1 MSLLSR
7 TKTPNS
13 PIRANSDAPTFV
25 RFKTALIVFA
35 LLFTVL
41 FSTIFDALKVRTE
54 DSLGSLFWTL
64 LSDSTPEERITIV
77 AIDEESLEQVG
88 AWPWP
93 RSTMAQLS
101 DKLAAYGVNMQ
112 LFDIVFPEPK
122 AGDDIL
128 SRRLLS
134 NNAIIAQ
141 IPVLD
146 SQYAV
151 KTGVLSGALEKARC
165 QLPIP
170 STPNYLANAAPFSA
184 IPKGHITP
192 IIDQDGHIRKQPPVI
207 CINGEVYPSLAL
219 QGLLNGLQQGSDKS
233 LVNVSIEPGQNLLA
247 ASWKLSIG
255 SYFGLHIPLDQDGNM
270 RVSYRQ
276 SPEAFQVVSA
286 AKVLDGSAPKALLEG
301 TWALVGA
308 TAFGLGDVVPTPY
321 SGMTPGVEIQ
331 ARLISGLID
340 GETPYTP
347 NIANYV
353 LVFEGLLATLI
364 LFGLGYRSNRMTA
377 YSLPIA
383 TVLLPVSIIAL
394 HAYLLSHALWIG
406 WFSTA
411 VYALTLGLL
420 FTLFEHAIIR
430 DERHR
435 ILGHL
440 SSYLPK
446 SVAQRLM
453 RSVPSGA
460 IEAHRSD
467 LVVMSAD
474 LRNFSA
480 YEESRSPEEA
490 AALLHCFFVK
500 ATEIV
505 ESHGGQIEEYT
516 GDAILSS
523 WSSQESNLAT
533 TKAVEAAKELQLAM
547 YDILPARAPKGLEPL
562 ALGIG
567 IERGPTLVG
576 SIGPAHRRTHTLL
589 GDTVTIALRVQEM
602 TQDLAQPILIGECAA
617 RDLSG
622 NVLTSQG
629 SFLLDGL
636 RTPHVLFALNMNYV
650 ESEHPAHTEHSNTIR
665 IVKTG

>member
-1 MSLLSR
+1 MPLFFRPSR
-7 TKTPNS
+7 NNTL
-13 PIRANSDAPTFV
+13 RAHTDAPIFV
-25 RFKTALIVFA
+25 RIKTVLIVVA
-35 LLFTVL
+35 LLVSLL
-41 FSTIFDALKVRTE
+41 FSTIFSTFKDRTE
-54 DSLGSLFWTL
+54 ESLGSLFWTL
-64 LSDSTPEERITIV
+64 FSDSTPEERITIV
-77 AIDEESLEQVG
+77 AIDENSLAQIG
-88 AWPWP
+88 PWPWP
-93 RSTMAQLS
+93 REVMANLSDQLS
-101 DKLAAYGVNMQ
+101 IYGASMQ
-112 LFDIVFPEPK
+112 LFDVVFPEEK

-128 SRRLLS
+128 SRRLS
-134 NNAIIAQ
+134 DNGAIIAQ
-141 IPVLD
+141 VPVLD
-146 SQYAV
+146 SQYPV
-151 KTGVLSGALEKARC
+151 KTGVLSGALDKARC
-165 QLPIP
+165 QSPIP
-170 STPNYLANAAPFSA
+170 STQNYLANAAPFGS

-192 IIDQDGHIRKQPPVI
+192 IIDHDGHIRKQPPLI
-207 CINGEVYPSLAL
+207 CVDGEVYPSLAL
-219 QGLLNGLQQGSDKS
+219 QGLLMGLQQGSDNP
-233 LVNVSIEPGQNLLA
+233 LVNVSIETGKSLLTS
-247 ASWKLSIG
+247 SWKLSVG
-255 SYFGLHIPLDQDGNM
+255 SYFGLHLPLDQQGNM

-286 AKVLDGSAPKALLEG
+286 AKVLDGSAPRSLLEG

-321 SGMTPGVEIQ
+321 NGMTPGVEIQ
-331 ARLISGLID
+331 ARLISSLID
-340 GETPYTP
+340 GSVPYTP
-347 NIANYV
+347 NISKYV
-353 LVFEGLLATLI
+353 LLFEGLLATI
-364 LFGLGYRSNRMTA
+364 IFWGLGYRSNRFTA

-383 TVLLPVSIIAL
+383 TVLLPAAVIAV
-394 HAYLLSHALWIG
+394 HAYLLSYAIWIG

-411 VYALTLGLL
+411 IYTLTLGLL
-420 FTLFEHAIIR
+420 FTLFEHAVIR

-467 LVVMSAD
+467 LIIMSAD

-505 ESHGGQIEEYT
+505 ELHEGQIEEYT
-516 GDAILSS
+516 GDAVLCS
-523 WSSQESNLAT
+523 WSAQESNLAT
-533 TKAVEAAKELQLAM
+533 KKAVEAAKELQQAM
-547 YDILPARAPKGLEPL
+547 HELLPARAPKGLEPL

-589 GDTVTIALRVQEM
+589 GDTVTIALRIQEM
-602 TQDLAQPILIGECAA
+602 TQDLAQPILVGECAA

-622 NVLTSQG
+622 NIIISQG

-636 RTPHVLFALNMNYV
+636 RTPHVLFALDMSYTEGKSSV
-650 ESEHPAHTEHSNTIR
+650 YKEHPNTIR
-665 IVKTG
+665 MVKAG